1 MLNEVRL
8 GVVMLN
14 QVKASGARERAADS
28 TSRLGIADIYFARE
42 CIA

>member
-14 QVKASGARERAADS
+14 EVKHLARASAANS
-28 TSRLGIADIYFARE
+28 TSRLGIADIYFERE
-42 CIA
+42 CKA